1 MNQSA
6 DPRYTS
12 EQEVLLW
19 AIRIDHAS
27 DERVAAIL
35 RTGLDWGYLQETAVR
50 QGIMPLLYR
59 RLKGEIAD
67 LVPPDELS
75 AIQRLFMQN
84 TMWNMRMTRHL
95 LSILD
100 LLAGSGIEAVPF
112 KGPALAAQA
121 YGDLSMRKYGD
132 LDILIH
138 ASDVS
143 QAYRI
148 LTGQGYTLTNPGQIK
163 KGRLFGFLYQKDL
176 IFTFQGLI
184 LELHWKL
191 IEQMYAVSL
200 EMEQLFDRSRPVLIN
215 GRQYA
220 ALSPEDTV
228 LLLTFHGYKH
238 VWQNLGL
245 LADLI
250 YMISNHP
257 EIQWH
262 DLFIRAENLGLKR
275 IVLTG
280 LFLAHR
286 YGGIRCGSEF
296 ENLFASDTAMLELA
310 SEIQHKIFQV
320 PPATHI
326 TPLLYLRSR
335 ERFRD
340 QVMYLLYYSVLLPI
354 EFFSRK
360 MDPAAV

>member
-1 MNQSA
+1 MNQSS
-6 DPRYTS
+6 DPRYTP

-19 AIRIDHAS
+19 AIRVDNAY
-27 DERVAAIL
+27 DERVAGIL
-35 RTGLDWGYLQETAVR
+35 RTGVDWGYLRETAVR
-50 QGIMPLLYR
+50 QGIIPLLYR

-75 AIQRLFMQN
+75 AIQTLFMQN

-100 LLAGSGIEAVPF
+100 LLGGSGIDAMPF

-143 QAYRI
+143 RAYRI
-148 LTGQGYTLTNPGQIK
+148 LTEQGYILTNPGQMKNDRI
-163 KGRLFGFLYQKDL
+163 FGSLYQKDL

-191 IEQMYAVSL
+191 IEQLYAVSL
-200 EMEQLFDRSRPVLIN
+200 EEDQLWDRSLPVLIN
-215 GRQYA
+215 DRQFA

-228 LLLTFHGYKH
+228 LLLSFHGHKH

-250 YMISNHP
+250 YTISNHP

-262 DLFIRAENLGLKR
+262 DLFVRAENLGLKR

-286 YGGIRCGSEF
+286 LGGIRCGPEF
-296 ENLFASDTAMLELA
+296 ENLFKSDTAMQELA
-310 SEIQHKIFQV
+310 SELQRKIFQI

-326 TPLLYLRSR
+326 TPFLYLRSR

-340 QVMYLLYYSVLLPI
+340 KVMFLLYHSVLVPI
-354 EFFSRK
+354 EFFSS
-360 MDPAAV
+360 